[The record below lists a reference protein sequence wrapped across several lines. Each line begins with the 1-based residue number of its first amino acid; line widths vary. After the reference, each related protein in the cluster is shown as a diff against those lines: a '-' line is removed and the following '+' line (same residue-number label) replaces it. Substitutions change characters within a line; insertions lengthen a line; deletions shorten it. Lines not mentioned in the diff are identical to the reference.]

1 MVVSEFYNSNQ
12 QSPKTST
19 RLAKVGRQPCREPD
33 ARYLI
38 RMSEL
43 DDRGILLNCPKC
55 GRRNRMRYEGLG
67 QTFHCAQCKSELPP
81 LNEPVDARS
90 DLVFDALISRSKLPV
105 LVDFWAPWCGPC
117 KMVAPEFRKVAHET
131 AGQFVLAKVNT
142 EEVPSLAA
150 RFRITAIPT
159 MTLFRNGLEI
169 ARQAGAMPAPQIRK
183 FIEQAELAPK

>member
-1 MVVSEFYNSNQ
+1 MMVSEFYNFNQ

-19 RLAKVGRQPCREPD
+19 RLAKVRRQPCREPD

-117 KMVAPEFRKVAHET
+117 KMVAPEFRKVAQET

-159 MTLFRNGLEI
+159 MTLFRNGLEV